1 MACVR
6 TGTEGDR
13 VGIRSTEG
21 SGQVH
26 APIAGVR
33 APVAAPTRVSWPP
46 RHRRIDELDPLPYE
60 TEWPS
65 LRCVTGRIDVH
76 SLVAFFVQSCRSRGH
91 YLEFGVGEGRSAVAA
106 RRAHTRYNPE
116 GIAHYFLFDSFEGL
130 PALEGP
136 DEGSRQ
142 FVEGQ
147 FAFSESEVRAKLERH
162 GVWDER
168 RITLVPG
175 FFETSL
181 AAFDTHRFAGLTA
194 SVVHVDV
201 DLHGSAR
208 QVLEFVTPFL
218 HQGTILMFDDWNCF
232 DASWN
237 HGERATTRNWLEAHP
252 QIDLESYVK
261 YGFHGEAFIV
271 HC

>member
-1 MACVR
+1 MSVHADS
-6 TGTEGDR
+6 GTEPRQGPAPPSSEPFQ
-13 VGIRSTEG
+13 GRS
-21 SGQVH
+21 
-26 APIAGVR
+26 IL
-33 APVAAPTRVSWPP
+33 SWPP
-46 RHRRIDELDPLPYE
+46 RYRRIDELDPLPYE

-76 SLVAFFVQSCRSRGH
+76 SLVAFFVQSCRTRGH

-130 PALEGP
+130 PALEGH

-147 FAFSESEVRAKLERH
+147 FAFTESQVRAKLEKH

-175 FFETSL
+175 FYERSLPAFEPS
-181 AAFDTHRFAGLTA
+181 RFEGLTA

-201 DLHGSAR
+201 DLHGSAS

-218 HQGTILMFDDWNCF
+218 HQGTIVMFDDWNCF

-237 HGERATTRNWLEAHP
+237 HGERAATRSWLEAHP
-252 QIDLESYVK
+252 GINLESFVK